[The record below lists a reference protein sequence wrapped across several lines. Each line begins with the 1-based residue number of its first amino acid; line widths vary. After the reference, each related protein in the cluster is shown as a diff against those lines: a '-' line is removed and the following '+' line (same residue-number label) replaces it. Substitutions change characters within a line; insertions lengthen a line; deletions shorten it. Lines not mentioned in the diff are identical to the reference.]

1 MTSTTD
7 AVTLASRVR
16 RNDDILVQDVGGEVV
31 LLNLDSETYFSLDPI
46 GTRIWT
52 LLGERHELPA
62 IIDTLCTEYDSDQE
76 RIRDDL
82 LALVRELADAGLV
95 LVA

>member
-1 MTSTTD
+1 MTSTPD
-7 AVTLASRVR
+7 AVTLASRVS
-16 RNDDILVQDVGGEVV
+16 RNADILAQDVGGEVV

-52 LLGERHELPA
+52 LLSERDDLPA
-62 IIDTLCTEYDSDQE
+62 ILNTLCGEYDSDPE

-95 LVA
+95 MVA